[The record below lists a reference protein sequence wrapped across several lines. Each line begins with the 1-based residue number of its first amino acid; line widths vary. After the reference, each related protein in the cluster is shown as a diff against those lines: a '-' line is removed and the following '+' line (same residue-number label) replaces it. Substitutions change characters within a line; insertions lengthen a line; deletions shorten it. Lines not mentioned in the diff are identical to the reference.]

1 MKRIS
6 SGTTPRRRTIDELDT
21 DLLTTLEELDK
32 RLYAVLSKTTRY
44 RNILGHEI
52 KRLRS
57 GSAPEVVRALLLQ
70 WEPLRREIKRLADLL
85 RRRAAPVFRHRHVKR
100 GAGCP
105 AYRARQGRGRPP
117 AIEVGPE
124 RAVRDRL
131 SQVLVAGGDEANGLP
146 CRQR

>member
-1 MKRIS
+1 MRRIS

-57 GSAPEVVRALLLQ
+57 GSAPEVVRANLLQ
-70 WEPLRREIKRLADLL
+70 WEPLRREIIRLA
-85 RRRAAPVFRHRHVKR
+85 P
-100 GAGCP
+100 
-105 AYRARQGRGRPP
+105 
-117 AIEVGPE
+117 
-124 RAVRDRL
+124 DR
-131 SQVLVAGGDEANGLP
+131 
-146 CRQR
+146 

>member
-6 SGTTPRRRTIDELDT
+6 SGITPRRRTIDELDT

-57 GSAPEVVRALLLQ
+57 GSAPEVVRANLLQ
-70 WEPLRREIKRLADLL
+70 WEPLRREIIRLA
-85 RRRAAPVFRHRHVKR
+85 
-100 GAGCP
+100 
-105 AYRARQGRGRPP
+105 
-117 AIEVGPE
+117 
-124 RAVRDRL
+124 RDR
-131 SQVLVAGGDEANGLP
+131 
-146 CRQR
+146 

>member
-1 MKRIS
+1 MRRIS
-6 SGTTPRRRTIDELDT
+6 SGTTPRRRSIGELDT

-70 WEPLRREIKRLADLL
+70 WEPLRREIKRLA
-85 RRRAAPVFRHRHVKR
+85 H
-100 GAGCP
+100 
-105 AYRARQGRGRPP
+105 
-117 AIEVGPE
+117 
-124 RAVRDRL
+124 DR
-131 SQVLVAGGDEANGLP
+131 
-146 CRQR
+146 

>member
-44 RNILGHEI
+44 RNILGNEL

-57 GSAPEVVRALLLQ
+57 GSAPEVVRANLLQ
-70 WEPLRREIKRLADLL
+70 WEPLRREIIRLA
-85 RRRAAPVFRHRHVKR
+85 H
-100 GAGCP
+100 
-105 AYRARQGRGRPP
+105 
-117 AIEVGPE
+117 
-124 RAVRDRL
+124 DR
-131 SQVLVAGGDEANGLP
+131 
-146 CRQR
+146 